1 MWLCKKTA
9 YFSEVLTKSL
19 GVKRY
24 RLVEFS
30 SKTSQHSN
38 ISRRILG
45 KMGKFIEFRGQAL
58 GKSLYYFCY
67 FYAGL
72 KTYVIYFLKI
82 MTKIIKSRKE
92 EKLSCEQILSL
103 HLPWILISFIRR
115 SGSEINL
122 RMWEFTQNSAVR
134 WERIKILRLLQIP
147 IAQIFLISSFIM
159 GSA

>member
-1 MWLCKKTA
+1 
-9 YFSEVLTKSL
+9 
-19 GVKRY
+19 
-24 RLVEFS
+24 
-30 SKTSQHSN
+30 
-38 ISRRILG
+38 
-45 KMGKFIEFRGQAL
+45 MGKFIEFRGQAL

-122 RMWEFTQNSAVR
+122 RM
-134 WERIKILRLLQIP
+134 
-147 IAQIFLISSFIM
+147 
-159 GSA
+159 